1 MKNYK
6 KTRKNKIIEIKIEAK
21 KIPTKL
27 GIEGGLNNLMNEM
40 LIKRSKIKKGNFR
53 KATIYINKLIKILNQ
68 EN

>member
-21 KIPTKL
+21 KISTKL